1 MSKLIL
7 DKFFCMKEQL
17 KDVIAKFK
25 TIEKQ
30 KLCEGND
37 SDRMY
42 YKGQKEAF
50 EGSLILLLDLETEV
64 LTHFNQEEKKIISTI
79 NTDYIFIV
87 KKQED
92 IIGTCSIL
100 CDNFKEAFQHRNKLL
115 FYVYEEA
122 TDVEVFRYENGSL
135 VRVNTDN

>member
-30 KLCEGND
+30 KLCEGNN

-64 LTHFNQEEKKIISTI
+64 LTHFNQEEKQIISTI

-100 CDNFKEAFQHRNKLL
+100 CDNFKEVFQHRNKLL

-122 TDVEVFRYENGSL
+122 TDVEVFRYENGSF

>member
-7 DKFFCMKEQL
+7 EKLSCIKEQL
-17 KDVIAKFK
+17 KDVIDKFK

-30 KLCEGND
+30 KLYEDND

-50 EGSLILLLDLETEV
+50 EGSLILLLDLETEI
-64 LTHFNQEEKKIISTI
+64 LAHFNQEEKQTISTI
-79 NTDYIFIV
+79 NTKYIFIT
-87 KKQED
+87 KKQKD
-92 IIGTCSIL
+92 IIGTCSIS
-100 CDNFKEAFQHRNKLL
+100 CDDIKEVFQHRNKLL